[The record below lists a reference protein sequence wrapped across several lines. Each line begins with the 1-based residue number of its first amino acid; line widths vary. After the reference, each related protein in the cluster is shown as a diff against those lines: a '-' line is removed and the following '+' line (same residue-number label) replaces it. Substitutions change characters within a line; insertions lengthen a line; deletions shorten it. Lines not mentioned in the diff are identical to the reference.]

1 MRKACIFILTLLVG
15 VVDVNAAVRN
25 EKTIN
30 RTTTSQRTTT
40 TRPDTTTDKK
50 SSARTTTNTISR
62 TTTARTTKTA
72 TAARTAKTVSTA
84 RSAISTTPAR
94 NIKTNN
100 RANMVRSAIRP
111 ARATISLSTPQSNTF
126 GTGYNTCRDAY
137 FTCMDQFCGT
147 ANDAYRRCICSTKL
161 SEIQSRERA
170 LAQAADQL
178 QDFKNLNLEVI
189 NKTSAEVKAMLSA
202 SDGEFTQS
210 ITKDTSASASQLSG
224 ISDVLSKT
232 KKKSLSTQGTLDIA
246 GDINSI
252 WATTDLM
259 GGANISNLTG
269 EALYNAVHAQC
280 ADLTIDKCPDTT
292 TQTMVVTAYGMY
304 IENDCSLL
312 INGLDDKLN
321 AANGTIRAAEREMN
335 LARLENYNDHNSTSI
350 NDCVA
355 QVRSDITSNLACGS
369 DYVHCLDVT
378 GRYLNYETG
387 EPIYSA
393 DFFKLE
399 TQVSLSGDVLTNQT
413 NRMLVAILNSKREFA
428 KQSLDSCRDLS
439 DQVWDEF
446 MRQAIAEIYQNQ
458 QERIRQVKN
467 ECLDVVNNCY
477 DQQTK
482 SLKDFSNVKDQLLL
496 GSRLELSEQMCSEK
510 LEACSN
516 LYGGGSHGMAEL
528 LTAMNAITSQQI
540 ADQCLTTL
548 EEYVHEICAVPS
560 NDTLHSYPYACRTYA
575 PGDKMYASV
584 QMCNIATQSVNS
596 NSSSNNNA
604 DTTADNLLLET
615 YKCSFTFTSCNYG
628 YYMTKNNEYNGTPE
642 AGNNCSLCPVDKFC
656 PGGTE
661 PPMDPT
667 GSGSDGTSST
677 DCGTDYIGSLYHKV
691 ARYAMQ
697 ACIRPS
703 TPKAE
708 TMPQSVLQDINVVM
722 DKIRVDMAKSLS
734 AECERLGGIWVDAV
748 WTDNKTDCYALDNE
762 NAPDIFITP
771 CTKNTANDTAA
782 KITTCIRNQCKDDE
796 TMETTPDGLHDT
808 TGQSQ
813 FKKFYNETSANTKW
827 GFCATDT
834 SKPIETTTANQET
847 NSDTTPEVQLNCTE
861 GEEVDI
867 TLINTNKADCC
878 KNLNTGVI
886 GNPTP
891 ETQTIKAICGKF
903 NSWPTDD
910 NGNPT
915 ERATCTVNTNCKLL
929 YYSSNKDTISA
940 GIYYPLNGTASPSMC
955 TGPMTIYSFWFEEA
969 ATPELT
975 PQQETE

>member
-62 TTTARTTKTA
+62 TATARTTKTA

-84 RSAISTTPAR
+84 RSAISTTPVH

-100 RANMVRSAIRP
+100 RANIPRSAIRP
-111 ARATISLSTPQSNTF
+111 ARATVSLSTPQSNTF

-170 LAQAADQL
+170 LAQAANQL

-202 SDGEFTQS
+202 SNGEFTQS

-252 WATTDLM
+252 WTTTDLM

-516 LYGGGSHGMAEL
+516 LYGGGSHGMTEL

-548 EEYVHEICAVPS
+548 EEFVHEICAVPS
-560 NDTLHSYPYACRTYA
+560 SDTLHSYPYACRTYA
-575 PGDKMYASV
+575 PGDKMYASI
-584 QMCNIATQSVNS
+584 QICNIATQNVNS
-596 NSSSNNNA
+596 NSSNNN
-604 DTTADNLLLET
+604 TADNTADKLFDT
-615 YKCSFTFTSCNYG
+615 YKCNKNFTFTSCNPG
-628 YYMTKNNEYNGTPE
+628 YYMTKDNVYDGVPQ
-642 AGNNCSLCPVDKFC
+642 AGNNCSPCPVGKYC
-656 PGGTE
+656 SGGTKQ
-661 PPMDPT
+661 PMDIP
-667 GSGSDGTSST
+667 GSGSGGTSTT

-703 TPKAE
+703 TSKAE
-708 TMPQSVLQDINVVM
+708 TMPQSVLQDINIVM

-734 AECERLGGIWVDAV
+734 AECERLGGIWVNYV
-748 WTDNKTDCYALDNE
+748 WTDNKTDCQTIRYETPDQDCKNTCNNKDNE
-762 NAPDIFITP
+762 EKEA
-771 CTKNTANDTAA
+771 
-782 KITTCIRNQCKDDE
+782 CIVECMRDKCKEDK

-808 TGQSQ
+808 TGLSQ
-813 FKKFYNETSANTKW
+813 LKKFYNETSANTKW

-847 NSDTTPEVQLNCTE
+847 NESYENESNESESTQPTLNCTE
-861 GEEVDI
+861 KETYTITISHTLNHGTDEGDYCCPNGVTVDGI
-867 TLINTNKADCC
+867 MT
-878 KNLNTGVI
+878 
-886 GNPTP
+886 
-891 ETQTIKAICGKF
+891 ETQQMDIVCGDKPTWPEAISKPVCSTNPECKMRFVAYWTQTGWRYLFDDDDGSSKQKF
-903 NSWPTDD
+903 
-910 NGNPT
+910 
-915 ERATCTVNTNCKLL
+915 
-929 YYSSNKDTISA
+929 
-940 GIYYPLNGTASPSMC
+940 
-955 TGPMTIYSFWFEEA
+955 TGPDPDD
-969 ATPELT
+969 PEVLSVWSVG
-975 PQQETE
+975 P

>member
-62 TTTARTTKTA
+62 TATARTTKTA

-84 RSAISTTPAR
+84 RSAISNTPAR

-100 RANMVRSAIRP
+100 RANTLRSAIRP

-232 KKKSLSTQGTLDIA
+232 KKKLLSTQGTLDIA

-355 QVRSDITSNLACGS
+355 KVRSDITSNLACGS

-560 NDTLHSYPYACRTYA
+560 SDTLHSYPYACRTYA

-604 DTTADNLLLET
+604 DNTADKLLFDT
-615 YKCSFTFTSCNYG
+615 YKCKANFKFTSCNTG
-628 YYMTKNNEYNGTPE
+628 YYMTINNVYNNTPTE
-642 AGNNCSLCPVDKFC
+642 GNDCSPCPVGKFC

-661 PPMDPT
+661 PPMDLT
-667 GSGSDGTSST
+667 GSGSDGTT
-677 DCGTDYIGSLYHKV
+677 PAACGTDYIGSLYHKV

-734 AECERLGGIWVDAV
+734 AECERLGGIWVDTV

-762 NAPDIFITP
+762 NAPDKFSTP

-782 KITTCIRNQCKDDE
+782 KITTCIRNKCKDDE

-834 SKPIETTTANQET
+834 SKPIETTTSNQET
-847 NSDTTPEVQLNCTE
+847 NSDTTPTCTKGDEVIIVLRNRIDIE
-861 GEEVDI
+861 GDD
-867 TLINTNKADCC
+867 DCC
-878 KNLNTGVI
+878 PNRESEDSVSHSAQEIT
-886 GNPTP
+886 
-891 ETQTIKAICGKF
+891 AICGEF

-915 ERATCTVNTNCKLL
+915 ERATCTNNQNCVIDH
-929 YYSSNKDTISA
+929 YVSDDGDTFYPIS
-940 GIYYPLNGTASPSMC
+940 GGPSATRC
-955 TGPMTIYSFWFEEA
+955 TGQM
-969 ATPELT
+969 ELY
-975 PQQETE
+975 PHWRLLNIETE